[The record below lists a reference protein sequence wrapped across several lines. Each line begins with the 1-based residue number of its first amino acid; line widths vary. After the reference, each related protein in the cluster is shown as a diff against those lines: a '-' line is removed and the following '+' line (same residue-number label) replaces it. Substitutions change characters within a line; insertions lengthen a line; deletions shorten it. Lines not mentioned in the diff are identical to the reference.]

1 MPTPTAFHVAPT
13 DTGCVIRVQG
23 RGTMKESPTVK
34 AVAMQALVGDERT
47 IVAIDLIT
55 CDYLDST
62 FLGALVEL
70 YNRFGRSKPTRFL
83 VAASGEKRKALLYPA
98 RIDLIIPSTD
108 SAPATRGD
116 WVPIRVEPVGPRE
129 LSQHMME
136 CHRSL
141 SKFDSPM
148 SGTFAKIADHL
159 ERELAKPKW

>member
-47 IVAIDLIT
+47 IVAIDLST

-62 FLGALVEL
+62 FLARWWNCTTGLADQSQPDFWSRLL
-70 YNRFGRSKPTRFL
+70 GRSERRCSIP
-83 VAASGEKRKALLYPA
+83 